1 MLSGSI
7 FMILAAV
14 AALGHIASLER
25 LPEAIAAF
33 VADLGLSPLAYLLV
47 LNVLFILVGMVLDI
61 PVALALLVPL
71 LVPAALAQGADPV
84 HMGIVICYNLC
95 IGLITPPLGGCL
107 LIVSTVTGTDYWKL
121 ARAVMPF
128 VIVEILVLVLL
139 ILVPDITLAIPRA
152 MGLVN

>member
-1 MLSGSI
+1 
-7 FMILAAV
+7 V
-14 AALGHIASLER
+14 
-25 LPEAIAAF
+25 
-33 VADLGLSPLAYLLV
+33 LL
-47 LNVLFILVGMVLDI
+47 ILVGMVLDI

>member
-1 MLSGSI
+1 
-7 FMILAAV
+7 MILAAV

-25 LPEAIAAF
+25 LPEAVAAF

-61 PVALALLVPL
+61 AVALALLVPL